1 MYFFKK
7 QIVNSLSRVF
17 LFIFIFSLSSLLVN
31 AEVKLPKVF
40 SSNMV
45 LQRDLPIKIW
55 GWADKKEKIT
65 IIFNGD
71 TINLKAGK
79 KGKWNTELK
88 PMPAGGPYE
97 MHIKGKNAIK
107 LNNILL
113 GDVWVCSGQSNM
125 EWPLHA
131 TNNAEE
137 EIANAKFPR
146 IRLLT
151 VQKNTS
157 TKPLDDCE
165 SEGWVVC
172 SPESIPGFSA
182 VGYFFGRKLN
192 QDLDIP
198 IGLLHTS
205 WGGTNVETW
214 TSASSI
220 EQIEGFEGVSKELEE
235 YDEVAMVEKQ
245 RAKLEEITGP
255 LPTEDQGLSEGKA
268 IWAMEKTDFNSWS
281 EMELPNLW
289 ESKGLPNLDGIVW
302 FQREFELE
310 RTDLLGE
317 VEIHLGPID
326 DSDITYVNGVEIGEN
341 IQKYNEYR
349 VYIPAKEIL
358 KVGKNILVVRVED
371 TGGGGG
377 IYGKPEDLFVN
388 LDNKKIALSG
398 TWKYK
403 IGRGDFS
410 VATGPN
416 SMPALLY
423 NAMINPLIPYGIKG
437 AIWYQGESNA
447 GRAYQYRAT
456 FPNMITNWREQW
468 EQGDFP
474 FFFVQLA
481 NFMAPVE
488 EPEENA
494 WAELREAQTMTLSLP
509 NTGMATIIDIG
520 EANDIHP
527 KNKQDVG
534 RRLALNA
541 LKVAYEKDVV
551 YSGPSYKEM
560 KIDGEKVILSYEN
573 LGSGF
578 YLKDKYGYVNGFT
591 VAGEDKVF
599 HWAQAQISGDNIIIY
614 SEKVSKPKAVRY
626 GWANNPDDLNLFN
639 LEGLPAVP
647 FRTDDWPGITINSK
661 YR

>member
-1 MYFFKK
+1 
-7 QIVNSLSRVF
+7 
-17 LFIFIFSLSSLLVN
+17 
-31 AEVKLPKVF
+31 
-40 SSNMV
+40 
-45 LQRDLPIKIW
+45 
-55 GWADKKEKIT
+55 
-65 IIFNGD
+65 
-71 TINLKAGK
+71 
-79 KGKWNTELK
+79 
-88 PMPAGGPYE
+88 
-97 MHIKGKNAIK
+97 
-107 LNNILL
+107 
-113 GDVWVCSGQSNM
+113 
-125 EWPLHA
+125 
-131 TNNAEE
+131 
-137 EIANAKFPR
+137 
-146 IRLLT
+146 
-151 VQKNTS
+151 
-157 TKPLDDCE
+157 
-165 SEGWVVC
+165 
-172 SPESIPGFSA
+172 
-182 VGYFFGRKLN
+182 
-192 QDLDIP
+192 
-198 IGLLHTS
+198 
-205 WGGTNVETW
+205 
-214 TSASSI
+214 
-220 EQIEGFEGVSKELEE
+220 
-235 YDEVAMVEKQ
+235 
-245 RAKLEEITGP
+245 
-255 LPTEDQGLSEGKA
+255 
-268 IWAMEKTDFNSWS
+268 MEKTDFKSWS
-281 EMELPNLW
+281 EMELPDLW

-310 RTDLLGE
+310 RTDLLGG

-326 DSDITYVNGVEIGEN
+326 DSDITYVNGVEIGET
-341 IQKYNEYR
+341 IQKYNESR
-349 VYIPAKEIL
+349 VYTPAKEVL

-377 IYGKPEDLFVN
+377 IYGKPEDLFVK

-403 IGRGDFS
+403 IGRGDFK

-437 AIWYQGESNA
+437 VIWYQGESNA

-468 EQGDFP
+468 AQGDFP

-481 NFMAPVE
+481 NFMAPVD
-488 EPEENA
+488 EPEESA

-541 LKVAYEKDVV
+541 LKVTYEKDMV

-560 KIDGEKVILSYEN
+560 NIDGEGVIISYGN

-591 VAGEDKVF
+591 IAGEDKVF
-599 HWAQAQISGDNIIIY
+599 HWAQAQISGDSIII
-614 SEKVSKPKAVRY
+614 SSDKVSKPKAVRY
-626 GWANNPDDLNLFN
+626 GWANNPDDLNLYN